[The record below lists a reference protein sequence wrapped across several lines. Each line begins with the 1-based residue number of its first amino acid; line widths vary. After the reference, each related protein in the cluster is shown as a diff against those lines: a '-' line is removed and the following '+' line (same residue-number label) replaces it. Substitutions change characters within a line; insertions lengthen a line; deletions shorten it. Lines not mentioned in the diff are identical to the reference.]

1 MAIRINLTADPDT
14 GAGVNFNRYLT
25 SHFKGFTPYEFPI
38 FLPEDA
44 DRATQILHLDT
55 PAPGEEAEDRVV
67 LLEGSDFYYTFSNHS
82 VSGTIDTIRI
92 GTLGPA
98 WDPDTGDLALENELV
113 GDMGTRITL
122 SNLGIVNP
130 EGVKGEV
137 HEIVAGMMGGGPDG
151 DTADGQ
157 PIIDQVFA
165 QAHDLRGT
173 GGNDSWVGT
182 KFDDVARGFGGKDVL
197 NGKGGDDKLIG
208 GNQRDKLIGGAGD
221 DTLIGGGG
229 PDLLKGAKGADILKG
244 GAGNDK
250 LVGGPGGDLLV
261 GGQGAD
267 TFVFSKAGHA
277 RGDKI
282 RDFRDGQ
289 GDVIDLSG
297 IDANENRRGDQDFSL
312 IGDADFSGSAGEL
325 RVTTNGSKTFVTG
338 DTDGDGSQDFRIVLI
353 GSHDLGAD
361 DFLL

>member
-1 MAIRINLTADPDT
+1 MAIRINLTAGNA
-14 GAGVNFNRYLT
+14 GAGVNVNGYLK
-25 SHFKGFTPYEFPI
+25 SHFQGFTPFEMPI
-38 FLPEDA
+38 FLPAAE

-55 PAPGEEAEDRVV
+55 PEDGKEVDTRVV
-67 LLEGSDFYYTFSNHS
+67 LLEGSDFFYTFSNHS
-82 VSGTIDTIRI
+82 VSGTIDTIRL
-92 GTLGPA
+92 GTLGAA
-98 WDPDTGDLALENELV
+98 WDDGTQDLALDNGLV
-113 GDMGTRITL
+113 GEMGARITI
-122 SNLGIVNP
+122 SGLGIENA

-137 HEIVAGMMGGGPDG
+137 HEIVAGMMGGGLDG
-151 DTADGQ
+151 LVADGA
-157 PIIDQVFA
+157 PIVDQVFG
-165 QAHDLRGT
+165 QAHDLRAT
-173 GGNDSWVGT
+173 GGDDRWAGT

-197 NGKGGDDKLIG
+197 NGKGGDDKLFG

-229 PDLLKGAKGADILKG
+229 PDLLKGAKGSDILKG
-244 GAGNDK
+244 GAGSDK
-250 LVGGPGGDLLV
+250 LVGGPGSDVLV
-261 GGQGAD
+261 GGQGSD
-267 TFVFSKAGHA
+267 TFVFAKAGHA

-325 RVTTNGSKTFVTG
+325 RLTTNGSKTFVTG
-338 DTDGDGSQDFRIVLI
+338 DTDGDDSQDFRIVLI
-353 GSHDLGAD
+353 GSYDLGAD